1 MAGRAEGGRRVIR
14 RLALFLCAILP
25 LAAHM
30 VSMST
35 GEARLDGARL
45 VYNLSVPLYELTHIQ
60 DPERT
65 LLANIH
71 FSAAGV
77 EARMVDKACRANV
90 AEGSYVCS
98 ATYEF
103 PEPVDRFQV
112 ECTFHAVLVPN
123 HVHLLR
129 ASMGSKTDQAVFDF
143 SFTKADL
150 RFAPPTTTE
159 VVISQAMAGALR
171 AGGGLPQFL
180 FLAVLVLAARSRREL
195 AALAGMFVMGEII
208 ACAVAPRLGWQPAPR
223 FVEAVAALTVAYL
236 AAEILL
242 LPTAGGRWLVVGALG
257 LFHGL
262 NLEMFI
268 RASGYRSPFVLSGAV
283 VAELA
288 LVVALALLL
297 AQLRRATSSP
307 LLVRIPAA
315 AFAAIGAVWFGLRLA
330 S

>member
-1 MAGRAEGGRRVIR
+1 VIR
-14 RLALFLCAILP
+14 RLILLAAAALP

-45 VYNLSVPLYELTHIQ
+45 VYNLSVPLYELTHIK

-65 LLANIH
+65 LFANIR
-71 FSAAGV
+71 FSAAGM
-77 EARMVDKACRANV
+77 EARIVDKACRANV
-90 AEGSYVCS
+90 ADGSYVCS

-112 ECTFHAVLVPN
+112 ECTFHAVTVPN

-129 ASMGSKTDQAVFDF
+129 ASMGGKSDQALFDF
-143 SFTKADL
+143 SFTKADI

-159 VVISQAMAGALR
+159 LVISQAVGGALR
-171 AGGGLPQFL
+171 AGGGPAQLL

-195 AALAGMFVMGEII
+195 LALAGMFVVGEIV
-208 ACAVAPRLGWQPAPR
+208 ACLVAPRFGAQLAPR
-223 FVEAVAALTVAYL
+223 FVEAAAALTVAYL

-242 LPTAGGRWLVVGALG
+242 LPTAAKRWLVVGALG
-257 LFHGL
+257 VFHGL
-262 NLEMFI
+262 SLEMFI
-268 RASGYRSPFVLSGAV
+268 RASGYRSPFVLAGAV
-283 VAELA
+283 VAELT
-288 LVVALALLL
+288 LVAALALLL
-297 AQLRRATSSP
+297 AQIKRATTSP

-315 AFAAIGAVWFGLRLA
+315 MCAVVGVVWFALRLA
-330 S
+330 GS